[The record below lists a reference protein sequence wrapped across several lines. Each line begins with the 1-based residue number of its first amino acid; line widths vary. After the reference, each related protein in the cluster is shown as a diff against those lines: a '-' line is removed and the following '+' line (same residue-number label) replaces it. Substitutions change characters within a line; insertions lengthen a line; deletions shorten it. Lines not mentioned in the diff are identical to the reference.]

1 MQAQLFSGANAKGG
15 SLFALIGGFLGAGK
29 TTAIGQLVA
38 RLQAR
43 GLRCGIITNDQGRGL
58 VDTVL
63 ARERAGAVAE
73 ITGGCFCCRL
83 EELVSA
89 VGTLSAKE
97 RPDVFLAEPV
107 GSCTDLMATVL
118 LPLGR
123 MYDLPIRLAPL
134 SVVLDGRRAYQTLVS
149 RGRSRD
155 FSKDVGYIY
164 RKQIEEAEILVINKT
179 DLLPAAQLA
188 KLKELL
194 AADFPGREIFAVSAR
209 TGDGME
215 GWMASIEGGGCA
227 PAEIMEVDY
236 RRYGEGEARLGWL
249 NATVQIGTG
258 RKGVDGAIVLHG
270 LVHAI
275 AGELE
280 RRAVAIAHFK
290 MTLQDGR
297 GNTMRAQVTRDGE
310 KPMLSGAL
318 DGPVRGGT
326 LLINLRAEAA
336 PEDLAAAVQ
345 AGFAA
350 TLAEVTH
357 EVTEMEYF
365 KPGQPQPTHRI
376 AAVA

>member
-1 MQAQLFSGANAKGG
+1 MKSHFSSGAG

-83 EELVSA
+83 GELVSA
-89 VGTLSAKE
+89 VNALAAAE

-123 MYDLPIRLAPL
+123 VYDLPIRIAPL
-134 SVVLDGRRAYQTLVS
+134 SVVLDGRRAYETLVS
-149 RGRSRD
+149 RGRARD

-164 RKQIEEAEILVINKT
+164 SKQIEEAEVLVINKS
-179 DLLPAAQLA
+179 DLLSGVQLA
-188 KLKELL
+188 KLKARL
-194 AADFPGREIFAVSAR
+194 ATDYPGRELFVVSAR
-209 TGDGME
+209 TGDGMGE
-215 GWMASIEGGGCA
+215 WMEAIEGRGCQ
-227 PAEIMEVDY
+227 PAEIMDVDY
-236 RRYGEGEARLGWL
+236 QRYGEGEALLGWL

-258 RKGVDGAIVLHG
+258 RNGVDGAGVLHG

-275 AGELE
+275 VEELE
-280 RRAVAIAHFK
+280 RRAVKVAHFK

-297 GNTMRAQVTRDGE
+297 GNTLRAQVTRNGE
-310 KPMLSGAL
+310 KPMLAGAL
-318 DGPVRGGT
+318 DGSVRDGT

-336 PEDLAAAVQ
+336 PEELAAAVE

-350 TLAEVTH
+350 ALAGVAH
-357 EVTEMEYF
+357 EVTEMQYF